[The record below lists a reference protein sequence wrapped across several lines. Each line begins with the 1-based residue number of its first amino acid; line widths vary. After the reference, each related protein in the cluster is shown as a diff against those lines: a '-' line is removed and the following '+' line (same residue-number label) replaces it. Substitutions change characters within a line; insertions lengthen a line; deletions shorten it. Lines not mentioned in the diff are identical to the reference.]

1 MPKTCY
7 TERDIED
14 LAKRGVISLLE
25 DDDVVLTDIAR
36 DKAMRL
42 GIEIVHEIDKP
53 SSAPERPYIA
63 KITSP
68 SAVQSGSDEGTRQP
82 VGPER
87 PYITKITS
95 PVQPAPRMKLPKQ
108 VGLAAASCTITC
120 ALRWLPAWVMRS
132 TRSYWIPSFG
142 GCCRTWAQ
150 VRGAACYLGVCAAQ
164 QSAPSSTL
172 I

>member
-1 MPKTCY
+1 MPKTFY

-42 GIEIVHEIDKP
+42 GIEIVHEFDKP

-68 SAVQSGSDEGTRQP
+68 SAIEADSDLGTRSP

-87 PYITKITS
+87 PYITKMTS
-95 PVQPAPRMKLPKQ
+95 PSATSSGDEASRGGASSGDELYENVRAEVVARLGDTVDPQLLDTIIRRVLQ
-108 VGLAAASCTITC
+108 NVGA
-120 ALRWLPAWVMRS
+120 
-132 TRSYWIPSFG
+132 G
-142 GCCRTWAQ
+142 
-150 VRGAACYLGVCAAQ
+150 
-164 QSAPSSTL
+164 
-172 I
+172 

>member
-1 MPKTCY
+1 MPKTFY

-68 SAVQSGSDEGTRQP
+68 SAIQAESDKGTRPP

-87 PYITKITS
+87 PYITKMTS
-95 PVQPAPRMKLPKQ
+95 PSATSSGDETSPTGSSGGDELYENVRAEVVARLGDAVDPQLLDTIIRRVLQ
-108 VGLAAASCTITC
+108 NVGVS
-120 ALRWLPAWVMRS
+120 
-132 TRSYWIPSFG
+132 
-142 GCCRTWAQ
+142 
-150 VRGAACYLGVCAAQ
+150 
-164 QSAPSSTL
+164 
-172 I
+172 

>member
-1 MPKTCY
+1 MPKTFY

-68 SAVQSGSDEGTRQP
+68 SADQAGSDEGTRPP

-95 PVQPAPRMKLPKQ
+95 PSATSSGDESSRAGGSGGDELYENVRAEAIARLGDAVDPQLLDTIIRRVLQ
-108 VGLAAASCTITC
+108 NVGTS
-120 ALRWLPAWVMRS
+120 
-132 TRSYWIPSFG
+132 
-142 GCCRTWAQ
+142 
-150 VRGAACYLGVCAAQ
+150 
-164 QSAPSSTL
+164 
-172 I
+172 

>member
-1 MPKTCY
+1 MPKTFY

-68 SAVQSGSDEGTRQP
+68 SAVQAGSDEGTRQP

-87 PYITKITS
+87 PYITKMTS
-95 PVQPAPRMKLPKQ
+95 PSATSSGKEPSPAGGSISDELYENVRAEVVARLGDAVDPQLLETIIRRVLQ
-108 VGLAAASCTITC
+108 NVGAS
-120 ALRWLPAWVMRS
+120 
-132 TRSYWIPSFG
+132 
-142 GCCRTWAQ
+142 
-150 VRGAACYLGVCAAQ
+150 
-164 QSAPSSTL
+164 
-172 I
+172 